1 MELQNQLILASSYF
15 RDINPVFGDS
25 IDVEIGKENS
35 FEVKIRRDEFVS
47 DYSTG
52 NILYIPNTEY
62 GGMIGEIDTNTG
74 LDTFS
79 MIGYTWRGLLDK
91 KILSPPAGSDYLT
104 ISGELNAVIKQ
115 LVSGKFDTYFSVSQ
129 EDTGMSVTNYQF
141 DRYCTMMAGIKKML
155 KSVGYK
161 LRISYIQQENGQPGY
176 VELKAVP
183 IVDYSNDIELSQD
196 SRLDFS
202 AKQIRNGVNHLVC
215 LGSGELQARKV
226 IDLYVQRDGTI
237 GTTQYYTGIE
247 EIADTYE
254 NTSADSEELRES
266 GTDRLMEL
274 MNRDEFA
281 MDVQSLGIDVDL
293 GDIIGGRDY
302 ITGIYVK
309 KQIESKI
316 YRRIDGVESLEYRIE
331 GDD

>member
-15 RDINPVFGDS
+15 RDINPVFGDT

-35 FEVKIRRDEFVS
+35 FEVKIRRDEITS
-47 DYSTG
+47 DYSIG

-62 GGMIGEIDTNTG
+62 GGIIGEIDTNTG

-79 MIGYTWRGLLDK
+79 MVGYTWRGLLDK

-104 ISGELNAVIKQ
+104 ISGELNAAIKQ
-115 LVSGKFDTYFSVSQ
+115 LVTGQFDTYFVVSQ
-129 EDTGMSVTNYQF
+129 NDTGVSVTNYKF
-141 DRYCTMMAGIKKML
+141 DRYCTMLSGINKML

-161 LRISYIQQENGQPGY
+161 LRISYVQQENGQPGY
-176 VELKAVP
+176 VELEAVP

-215 LGSGELQARKV
+215 LGSGELQDRQV
-226 IDLYVQRDGTI
+226 INLYVQQDGSI

-247 EIADTYE
+247 EIAETYD
-254 NTSADSEELRES
+254 NNSAESEELQEY
-266 GTDRLMEL
+266 GVERLMEI
-274 MNRDEFA
+274 MNRDEFS
-281 MDVQSLGIDVDL
+281 MDVQSLGIDVAL

-309 KQIESKI
+309 EPITSKI
-316 YRRIDGVESLEYRIE
+316 YRREDGIESLEYSVE

>member
-1 MELQNQLILASSYF
+1 
-15 RDINPVFGDS
+15 
-25 IDVEIGKENS
+25 
-35 FEVKIRRDEFVS
+35 
-47 DYSTG
+47 
-52 NILYIPNTEY
+52 
-62 GGMIGEIDTNTG
+62 
-74 LDTFS
+74 

-104 ISGELNAVIKQ
+104 ISGELNAAIKQ
-115 LVSGKFDTYFSVSQ
+115 LVAGQFDTYFVVSQ
-129 EDTGMSVTNYQF
+129 KDTGVSVTNYQF
-141 DRYCTMMAGIKKML
+141 DRYCTMLSGINKML

-161 LRISYIQQENGQPGY
+161 LSISYIQQENGQPGY

-183 IVDYSNDIELSQD
+183 IVDYSDNIELSQD

-215 LGSGELQARKV
+215 LGSGELQDRQV
-226 IDLYVQRDGTI
+226 INLYVQQDGSI

-247 EIADTYE
+247 EIAETYD
-254 NTSADSEELRES
+254 NNSAESAELQEY
-266 GTDRLMEL
+266 GIERLMEI
-274 MNRDEFA
+274 MNRDEFS
-281 MDVQSLGIDVDL
+281 MDVQSLGIDVAL

-309 KQIESKI
+309 KPITSKV
-316 YRRIDGVESLEYRIE
+316 YRREDGIESLEYSIE